1 MKLADIMTPKVVTV
15 EKSNSLWEVKMIF
28 ENTKFHHLL
37 VTDNEQ
43 LVGILSDRD
52 YLKAVSP
59 KLGTKEQT
67 ASDTESL
74 NQRVYSIMKTTLHT
88 LNPDSSLFD
97 AMKLFN
103 DHSISCIPIIN
114 DKNNIEG
121 ILSWRDI
128 FKMIYKKQLEKNS

>member
-1 MKLADIMTPKVVTV
+1 
-15 EKSNSLWEVKMIF
+15 MIF
-28 ENTKFHHLL
+28 DNTKFHHLL
-37 VTDNEQ
+37 VTDNNK

-59 KLGTKEQT
+59 KIGTKEQT

-74 NQRVYSIMKTTLHT
+74 NQRVHSIMKTNLHT
-88 LNPDSSLFD
+88 LKPDSSLFD

-103 DHSISCIPIIN
+103 DQSISCIPIVDEN
-114 DKNNIEG
+114 SHIEG

-128 FKMIYKKQLEKNS
+128 FKMIYKKQLEKIN

>member
-1 MKLADIMTPKVVTV
+1 
-15 EKSNSLWEVKMIF
+15 MIF

-37 VTDNEQ
+37 VTDNHQ

-74 NQRVYSIMKTTLHT
+74 NQRVHNIMKTDLHT

-103 DHSISCIPIIN
+103 DHSISCIPII
-114 DKNNIEG
+114 DHNNKIEG

-128 FKMIYKKQLEKNS
+128 FKMIYKKQLENKS

>member
-37 VTDNEQ
+37 VTDNNQ
-43 LVGILSDRD
+43 LVGMLSDRD

-74 NQRVYSIMKTTLHT
+74 NQRVHSIMKTDLHT

-103 DHSISCIPIIN
+103 DYSISCIPIIDN
-114 DKNNIEG
+114 SNQIEG

-128 FKMIYKKQLEKNS
+128 FKMIYKKQLENNS